1 MKDLQFT
8 YKYNI
13 RHVLINKL
21 GYIKNEINI
30 PFIKKLI
37 FLINIR
43 NIENVDERQIYNYFY
58 LFKFFLG
65 RKTYI
70 TKNKKVYHLGK

>member
-1 MKDLQFT
+1 MKNLHFT
-8 YKYNI
+8 YKYNLRYI
-13 RHVLINKL
+13 LINKL
-21 GYIKNEINI
+21 GFIENNIKI

-43 NIENVDERQIYNYFY
+43 NIENIDERQIYNYFY

-65 RKTYI
+65 RKAYI
-70 TKNKKVYHLGK
+70 SKNKKNYHLGK

>member
-13 RHVLINKL
+13 RHILINKL
-21 GYIKNEINI
+21 GYIKNEMNI

-70 TKNKKVYHLGK
+70 TKNKKIYHLGK